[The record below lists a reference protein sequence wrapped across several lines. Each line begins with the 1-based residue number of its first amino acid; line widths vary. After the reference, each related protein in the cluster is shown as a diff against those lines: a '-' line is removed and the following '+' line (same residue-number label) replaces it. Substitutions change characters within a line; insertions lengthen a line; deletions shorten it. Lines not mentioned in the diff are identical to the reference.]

1 MHFEIRN
8 PSQIVQT
15 DVDADAGIER
25 RPQFVSGCKSGTRID
40 LVAIDEDKP
49 TIARERRE
57 QPKPGL
63 PHNDAAA
70 FGRTWQVD
78 FRVRNDKLAVVS
90 LAIKMLLHRM
100 ARYAVSAARAEHIS
114 RRETLGSAATF
125 ERHPQAGRVIFDR
138 LYFCAVLNV
147 DA

>member
-1 MHFEIRN
+1 M
-8 PSQIVQT
+8 QT
-15 DVDADAGIER
+15 DVDADAGIEQ
-25 RPQFVSGCKSGTRID
+25 RPQFVRGWKFGTRID

-49 TIARERRE
+49 AVARERRE
-57 QPKPGL
+57 QPEPGR

-70 FGRTWQVD
+70 FGRTWQAD
-78 FRVRNDKLAVVS
+78 FRVRNDKSAVVS

-100 ARYAVSAARAEHIS
+100 ARYAVSAACAEHVS

-125 ERHPQAGRVIFDR
+125 ERHAQAGRVVFDR
-138 LYFCAVLNV
+138 LYLCAVLNV